1 MARKTINKSKRPGRK
16 IFANHVTDKGLISK
30 IYKKFTQNQIKKKKR
45 KVKIWEEDLSRYFS
59 NENVDSQKAHEN
71 MFNTANY

>member
-1 MARKTINKSKRPGRK
+1 M
-16 IFANHVTDKGLISK
+16 TDKGLISK
-30 IYKKFTQNQIKKKKR
+30 IYKELIQINIKKKKR

-71 MFNTANY
+71 MSNTANY